1 MKKFIA
7 SVLSIAIVMSLAACN
22 GKQQET
28 TVSETTT
35 QVTETTETTK
45 VTETTEATTATET
58 TESTPAATAKILKK
72 KDYVKNVRSKYK
84 SYVNGDPDKSFT
96 APEILIDS
104 DYADSI
110 NQEIENLF
118 RGYKKAMK
126 KGNCSVD
133 GTEYM
138 VCLTKEGILS
148 VVFMEDKSVSK
159 NFRVYNI
166 DVTTGE
172 KVDNA
177 RIAEIAGVKDI
188 RQYGMD
194 VLQDYYNGSSGGPK
208 FKNFKAVA
216 KKGKKLTKDD
226 KKAQA
231 SFDEKYINEKMAIG
245 LTDEGKMF
253 LVLTIW
259 DNVLG
264 YQKEVIEKDE
274 GDLWYED
281 SPDIVAP
288 PVNYN

>member
-1 MKKFIA
+1 MKKFTA
-7 SVLSIAIVMSLAACN
+7 SVLSIAVVMSLAACS
-22 GKQQET
+22 GKQPEM
-28 TVSETTT
+28 TVSETTA
-35 QVTETTETTK
+35 QVTETSETTK
-45 VTETTEATTATET
+45 VTETTETTAAPET
-58 TESTPAATAKILKK
+58 NESTPAATAKILKK

-172 KVDNA
+172 QVDNA
-177 RIAEIAGVKDI
+177 RIAEIAGVKNI

-194 VLQDYYNGSSGGPK
+194 VLQDYYNGSSTGPK
-208 FKNFKAVA
+208 FKNYKAVA

-231 SFDEKYINEKMAIG
+231 SFDEKYINDNMAVG

-288 PVNYN
+288 QVNWD

>member
-1 MKKFIA
+1 MKK
-7 SVLSIAIVMSLAACN
+7 IVATTLVCAMMFSLAACSC
-22 GKQQET
+22 KQPEM
-28 TVSETTT
+28 TVSETTA
-35 QVTETTETTK
+35 QVKETSETTK
-45 VTETTEATTATET
+45 VTETTETTAAPET
-58 TESTPAATAKILKK
+58 NESTPAATAKILKK

-172 KVDNA
+172 QVDNA
-177 RIAEIAGVKDI
+177 RIAEIAGVKNI

-194 VLQDYYNGSSGGPK
+194 VLQNYYNGSSTGPK
-208 FKNFKAVA
+208 FKNYKAVA

-231 SFDEKYINEKMAIG
+231 SFDEKYINDNMAVG

-288 PVNYN
+288 QVNWD

>member
-1 MKKFIA
+1 MKK
-7 SVLSIAIVMSLAACN
+7 IVATTLVCAMMFSLAACS
-22 GKQQET
+22 GKQPEM
-28 TVSETTT
+28 TVSETTA
-35 QVTETTETTK
+35 QVKETTETTAAP
-45 VTETTEATTATET
+45 ETN
-58 TESTPAATAKILKK
+58 ESTPAATAKILKK

-172 KVDNA
+172 QVDNA
-177 RIAEIAGVKDI
+177 RIAEIAGVKNI

-194 VLQDYYNGSSGGPK
+194 VLQDYYNGFSTGPK
-208 FKNFKAVA
+208 FKNYKAVA

-231 SFDEKYINEKMAIG
+231 SFDEKYINDNMAVG

-288 PVNYN
+288 QVNWD